1 MLMSFFNGG
10 QSRAVV
16 GGFFAAVL
24 IALASQG
31 AFAQQGAKR
40 VIDTQEDFDRGSSA
54 SQQRVDRY
62 AQQTSELLSEYRLV
76 LQQLDR
82 VRIYNDN
89 LQKVVDDQ
97 NASIAKMQDD
107 LENFDQTEQ
116 GIVPLMLTM
125 IADLRQFIEADM
137 PFQRESRMR
146 RIANLEASMT
156 SSDIT
161 NSEKYRQIMDAYRIE
176 TEYGDTIEAYEG
188 TIDLNGVE
196 TTVDFLRVGRIV
208 LAYQT
213 PDQKVTGM
221 WNKQSG
227 TWEVRDSGY
236 RRAVSDGLS
245 LARKQAPPQ
254 LLNLPVPAP
263 EAAQ

>member
-1 MLMSFFNGG
+1 MLMSFFSGG
-10 QSRAVV
+10 RSRTVV
-16 GGFFAAVL
+16 GGFFAATV
-24 IALASQG
+24 IALASPS
-31 AFAQQGAKR
+31 AFAQQAAKR

-97 NASIAKMQDD
+97 NASIAKMEDD

-137 PFQRESRMR
+137 PFQSESRMR
-146 RIANLEASMT
+146 RIQNLEANMT
-156 SSDIT
+156 SSEIT

-188 TIDLNGVE
+188 AIDLNGVE

-221 WNKQSG
+221 WNKQSR
-227 TWEVRDSGY
+227 TWEVLDNSY